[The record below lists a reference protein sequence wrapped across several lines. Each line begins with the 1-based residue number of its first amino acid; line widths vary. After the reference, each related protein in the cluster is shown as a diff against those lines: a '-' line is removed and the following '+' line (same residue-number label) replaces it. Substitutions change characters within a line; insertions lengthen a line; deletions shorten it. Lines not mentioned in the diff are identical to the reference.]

1 MGNINLKV
9 GCQDNRARGGRGV
22 IASPVLVYDFK
33 VYFQGVNKFIS
44 NMRCNSYK
52 SDEIKT

>member
-1 MGNINLKV
+1 MGSIKLKV
-9 GCQDNRARGGRGV
+9 GCQDNRARGALGRG
-22 IASPVLVYDFK
+22 AVLVYDFK